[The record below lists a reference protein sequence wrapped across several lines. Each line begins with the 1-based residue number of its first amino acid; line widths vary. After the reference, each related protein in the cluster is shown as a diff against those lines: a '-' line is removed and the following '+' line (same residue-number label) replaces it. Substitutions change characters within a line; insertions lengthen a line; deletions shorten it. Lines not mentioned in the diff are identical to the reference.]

1 MTTLTVD
8 ADQITITERC
18 VHGADGLTYCCP
30 DLGSRSAVIV
40 MDGEI
45 NPMRTVMGPEANII
59 PPEQVRRLTEP
70 CQTCGGHP
78 WSLRLI
84 CCGHE
89 DEPAPG
95 RTSWDEINAIRNSY
109 IEAEG
114 HDRQA
119 IIVACPDCHKSK
131 PTFTLHQRC
140 EHLVMRQASNSQPI
154 CIRCLDAGVIDL
166 GDGWTIT
173 EVLPM
178 HDGGTK
184 LDTYPPDA
192 FYWTKGEGWWR
203 DSQFD
208 KIVTMPPAA
217 KPGMFVVFAEQ
228 ETP

>member
-8 ADQITITERC
+8 ADQITITE
-18 VHGADGLTYCCP
+18 P
-30 DLGSRSAVIV
+30 RSAVIV
-40 MDGEI
+40 MDGEMQEI
-45 NPMRTVMGPEANII
+45 TEPVTRKIASVSRDNRDVLGGDITVRSALTSM
-59 PPEQVRRLTEP
+59 PEQVRRLTEP
-70 CQTCGGHP
+70 CQTCK
-78 WSLRLI
+78 
-84 CCGHE
+84 
-89 DEPAPG
+89 G
-95 RTSWDEINAIRNSY
+95 RGY
-109 IEAEG
+109 VG
-114 HDRQA
+114 HDSLMTSTTWE
-119 IIVACPDCHKSK
+119 VCPAGCHEGK

-140 EHLVMRQASNSQPI
+140 VPMCVNGTVGRWADGHPCGYCDGS
-154 CIRCLDAGVIDL
+154 GVIDL

-228 ETP
+228 EPTS

>member
-8 ADQITITERC
+8 ADQITIT
-18 VHGADGLTYCCP
+18 GPPSG
-30 DLGSRSAVIV
+30 VIV
-40 MDGEI
+40 MDGEMQEI
-45 NPMRTVMGPEANII
+45 TEPVTRKIASVSRDNRDVLGGDITVRSALTSM
-59 PPEQVRRLTEP
+59 PEQVRRLIEP
-70 CQTCGGHP
+70 CQTCDGHP

-119 IIVACPDCHKSK
+119 IIVACPDCHNGK

-140 EHLVMRQASNSQPI
+140 GCGGSDA
-154 CIRCLDAGVIDL
+154 CLDRCENGFIDL